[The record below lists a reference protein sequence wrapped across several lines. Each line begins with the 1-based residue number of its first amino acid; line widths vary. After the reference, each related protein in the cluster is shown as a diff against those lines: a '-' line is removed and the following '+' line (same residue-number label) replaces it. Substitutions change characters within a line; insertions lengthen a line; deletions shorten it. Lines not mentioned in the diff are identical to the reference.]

1 MGTIDQKC
9 QKEVS
14 ATPLLLQ
21 EKDLRQPLQIHRR
34 YKTITRC
41 QLRDIAPYTLRR
53 PHQLMFKKRE
63 NKNNYPQEMLAEQS
77 PLPGTPLVDS
87 QCAHWGFSILS
98 LLNPAMPGSFNF
110 DQLQAMV
117 SAVPHSSNNLS
128 ISTPLP
134 HQPREEEETTV
145 PTKIRRVD
153 SYHLPLSN
161 ILQHTRVNAY
171 SAIQERDARISYLQR
186 QLMHGEGI
194 VPDEDID
201 MEDDIESQL
210 VAQVLKYEG
219 ENLNLT
225 TANDSYARQL
235 HEQQRL
241 IEQQNQKLESE
252 KEEFQQR
259 LQQWDAHMSDST
271 ATATSSP
278 RHCRTNQMVPIRAHH
293 TNLPVISIT
302 SESGEATGIASTP
315 APTSSVAP
323 VQMTTPINMESSQ
336 LSGNVQA
343 TVTPSAP
350 AMAGIIVPTLTQAP
364 PAARVIQ
371 THINPASIHINTPA
385 PAPVTTSSLDKDEDF
400 SDPDISKSDVVDA
413 LATLMKAMKT
423 REATVHGH
431 RASQKPGTRVQWLEV
446 IHSEAGLI
454 SCKKELNCK
463 AMIWNFWRE
472 IYDIEKHNDFFSYI
486 PANPE
491 AVTVY
496 NYADGEGPVDDA
508 PLDLGEGWCHSTWNK
523 MIMKNL
529 MAQVKTRSQNSQ
541 NDPEW
546 HLPSVSDEY
555 ILALLW
561 SQLEQSQL
569 AYHKSLPLWISSQ
582 NQYETPSKIA
592 TRKFEHRTGV
602 VKNIIALKTESGATN
617 LKYWKFLKKV
627 LIQLGTDGM
636 SQEESGC
643 QIVEGRPMQVFIVK
657 LCEWRAPQIPEY
669 LELIDKTAKD
679 MARWCSW
686 MMTRIPSMEIDESTD
701 APLNLPRSMYNAEWL
716 KKLSQSHIE
725 VLQVSEEVFELLSIT
740 IQCH

>member
-1 MGTIDQKC
+1 M
-9 QKEVS
+9 S
-14 ATPLLLQ
+14 
-21 EKDLRQPLQIHRR
+21 
-34 YKTITRC
+34 
-41 QLRDIAPYTLRR
+41 
-53 PHQLMFKKRE
+53 M
-63 NKNNYPQEMLAEQS
+63 EQS
-77 PLPGTPLVDS
+77 PSPGTPPVDS
-87 QCAHWGFSILS
+87 QRAHRGFSILS

-110 DQLQAMV
+110 DQLQATV

-128 ISTPLP
+128 VSTPLP
-134 HQPREEEETTV
+134 RRPREEEETTV

-153 SYHLPLSN
+153 SYRPPLSN
-161 ILQHTRVNAY
+161 ILRHTRVNAY

-186 QLMHGEGI
+186 QLTHGEGI

-201 MEDDIESQL
+201 MEDVESQL
-210 VAQVLKYEG
+210 VAQVLQYEG
-219 ENLNLT
+219 ENLNLK

-235 HEQQRL
+235 REQQRL

-252 KEEFQQR
+252 KEVFQQR

-278 RHCRTNQMVPIRAHH
+278 RHPRTNQMMPIRAHH
-293 TNLPVISIT
+293 ANLPVISIV

-315 APTSSVAP
+315 APTSSVTP
-323 VQMTTPINMESSQ
+323 VQTTTPINMESSQ

-343 TVTPSAP
+343 TVTPPAP
-350 AMAGIIVPTLTQAP
+350 AVAGIMVPTLTQAP

-371 THINPASIHINTPA
+371 RGNLDTVQSEDITVATQVPRATPAAVIQSPVPEPTPAHDNFITPAPIHVNTPA

-413 LATLMKAMKT
+413 LAVLMKAMKT
-423 REATVHGH
+423 RETTVHGR
-431 RASQKPGTRVQWLEV
+431 RASRKPV
-446 IHSEAGLI
+446 IRREAKLI
-454 SCKKELNCK
+454 GRAKELNCK
-463 AMIWNFWRE
+463 AVIRNFWRE

-491 AVTVY
+491 AVTAY
-496 NYADGEGPVDDA
+496 NYADGEGPADDA
-508 PLDLGEGWCHSTWNK
+508 PLDLGEGWRHSTWNK
-523 MIMKNL
+523 TIMKNF
-529 MAQVKTRSQNSQ
+529 MAQVKVRSQNSQ

-546 HLPSVSDEY
+546 CLPSVSDEF

-561 SQLEQSQL
+561 SQLEQCQS

-582 NQYETPSKIA
+582 DQYETPSEIV

-602 VKNIIALKTESGATN
+602 VTNIIALKTESGAAD

-627 LIQLGTDGM
+627 LTQLGTDGM

-657 LCEWRAPQIPEY
+657 LCEWRAPQIPKY

-679 MARWCSW
+679 MAGRRSR
-686 MMTRIPSMEIDESTD
+686 MTTRVPSTEIDNSTD
-701 APLNLPRSMYNAEWL
+701 APPNLPRSMYNAEWL
-716 KKLSQSHIE
+716 KKLSRSRVE
-725 VLQVSEEVFELLSIT
+725 ALQVSEEVFELLSVA
-740 IQCH
+740 IQHR